1 MGQFKIFFNGN
12 PLLRMSTIPC
22 FCESQE
28 LGAKGL
34 SAKEA
39 LTALPD
45 KTLVAAEEVAKGQS
59 LVEFAN
65 EFANL

>member
-1 MGQFKIFFNGN
+1 MGQFKIFLHGN
-12 PLLRMSTIPC
+12 PLLQMSTIPC
-22 FCESQE
+22 FCASQE

-39 LTALPD
+39 LNALPD
-45 KTLVAAEEVAKGQS
+45 ETLVAAEEVAKGQS

-65 EFANL
+65 L